1 MQLHEFPLLSKD
13 LIQLTCAENGLDWI
27 ENQPIHIQSIDDEYL
42 IRQGETI
49 GTVTVI
55 TNKSRLSIQIQQDKT
70 LWLLRHIQGNA
81 LQLQC
86 LELIEQLQ
94 LDMSISVDEAIAEDL
109 YKKGEVKSAD
119 VTTVLNWLYDEFV
132 VKENENLTDVSQV
145 FVGHFDND
153 NSNSF
158 LLFGKSWR
166 GQLKRHNGILKL
178 NSLTKSRINSVQLA
192 LIIGKI
198 QFLDA
203 SVAAQIQSPDQQAKL
218 DAALRDNG
226 SYLKLWEEYG
236 NLEWEQAQNCAK
248 QLASL
253 AYSAA
258 IWLEEEEKW
267 SLTVAKEE
275 LKDFKDRWKSLELDA
290 STQVE
295 LGECEFDLDDF
306 TDSPAS
312 NNRYSEQQAPRGK
325 IEFDKSSIFFTP
337 PNERQTIIL
346 PTKGYIYYS
355 LSGDKAVQDRREKA
369 KESISRG
376 QRLPQLNYLLEGV
389 ALPTLRH
396 RHIDGLSAYVKSC
409 FKGSKPTEQ
418 QKLALDIA
426 INTPDI
432 ALIIGP
438 PGTGKTQVI
447 AALQRRLAE
456 TFGNSL
462 QHQVLISS
470 FQHDAVDNALNRTEV
485 FGLPAVR
492 IGGKN
497 RHDEGSINPIEVWR
511 KRKQEDV
518 AVRLQEVQQKE
529 PVTPITSKMAR
540 CLTLLRL
547 ASLTPE
553 ERFEQF
559 QLIDELLQRLADYEI
574 WLPPNVRNEWADFL
588 NRQSKTIGARTV
600 NEPTVLL
607 KLVRRLRTT
616 PIGFS
621 DDGANRAYYLIS
633 ALNRSKLDIEETD
646 ISLLNDLAEGETVT
660 IQQLNALAE
669 FKNKMLDRL
678 IPDYRPPV
686 LKQALNGEVLDL
698 LKKIEES
705 IDAPLQHSRRG
716 ISFVLASYHAGLSQD
731 PRRTEQTIRE
741 YASIVGATCQQ
752 AASKMMSKIK
762 EISSLDESDKI
773 EFDTVIIDEAAR
785 ANPLDLFVPMY
796 LARRRIVLVGDH
808 RQLPHLI
815 QRELE
820 DELTSRLDLKEAQ
833 KEAYRKSL
841 FERLVNQLRD
851 QEKIDNIKRVVMLD
865 TQYRMHPTL
874 GDFISQQFYESE
886 GLVLH
891 SGRPAS
897 DFNNNIAGY
906 QGKCCAW
913 LDVSLIQGNE
923 KRRGT
928 SRIRLAEAEAIAREV
943 KKMIDSEDNNTSIGV
958 ISFYKAQCDLILKE
972 FVKQGLA
979 EEEKGEIIISRTYR
993 QTESGEERLRVGTVD
1008 SFQGK
1013 EFDVVFLSIVRANDN
1028 SVTKQKNDHERDVL
1042 LTQKY
1047 GHLRVANRLNVAMSR
1062 QRKLL
1067 IAVGARIMAE
1077 GDEAKEAIPAL
1088 VDFLKLCD
1096 KERSNGG

>member
-1 MQLHEFPLLSKD
+1 LLLSKD
-13 LIQLTCAENGLDWI
+13 LIQLTCTENGLNWQ
-27 ENQPIHIQSIDDEYL
+27 ENQPIHIQRIDDEYF
-42 IRQGETI
+42 IRQGDTV

-70 LWLLRHIQGNA
+70 LWLLRHIRGNT
-81 LQLQC
+81 LQLQW
-86 LELIEQLQ
+86 LELVEHQQ

-109 YKKGEVKSAD
+109 YKKGEVKAAD
-119 VTTVLNWLYDEFV
+119 VSTVLNWLYDEFV
-132 VKENENLTDVSQV
+132 VKENENLTDISQV
-145 FVGHFDND
+145 FVGRFDNES
-153 NSNSF
+153 SNSF
-158 LLFGKSWR
+158 LLFGKSWQ
-166 GQLKRHNGILKL
+166 GQLKRHNGVLKL
-178 NSLTKSRINSVQLA
+178 INLTKSRNISVQLA
-192 LIIGKI
+192 LIIGKV

-203 SVAAQIQSPDQQAKL
+203 SVAAQIQSPEQQAKL

-236 NLEWEQAQNCAK
+236 NLEWEQAQSCANSLGSLLYTEATLREDEQISWSFK
-248 QLASL
+248 VNKEQLNH
-253 AYSAA
+253 
-258 IWLEEEEKW
+258 
-267 SLTVAKEE
+267 
-275 LKDFKDRWKSLELDA
+275 FKTQWKMLELAD

-295 LGECEFDLDDF
+295 LGEREFDLKDF
-306 TDSPAS
+306 
-312 NNRYSEQQAPRGK
+312 
-325 IEFDKSSIFFTP
+325 SSTNVTNKGFS
-337 PNERQTIIL
+337 ERQAIRGEIQFEKNSLIFVPSNGRQTDKPPI
-346 PTKGYIYYS
+346 KGYIYYS
-355 LSGDKAVQDRREKA
+355 LSGEKAVQDRREKA
-369 KESISRG
+369 KESILRG
-376 QRLPQLNYLLEGV
+376 QRLPQLSYLLEGV
-389 ALPTLRH
+389 APPTARH

-432 ALIIGP
+432 ALIVGP

-470 FQHDAVDNALNRTEV
+470 FQHDAVDNALNRAEV

-497 RHDEGSINPIEVWR
+497 RQDEGSVNPITIWR
-511 KRKQEDV
+511 KRKQKEVD
-518 AVRLQEVQQKE
+518 VRLQEVQQKE
-529 PVTPITSKMAR
+529 PLTPITSKMDR

-547 ASLTPE
+547 ASLAPE

-574 WLPPNVRNEWADFL
+574 RLSPNVRNEWADFL
-588 NRQSKTIGARTV
+588 NRQSKTVGARTV
-600 NEPTVLL
+600 SEPTGLL

-621 DDGANRAYYLIS
+621 DDGANGAYYLIR
-633 ALNRSKLDIEETD
+633 ALNRSKLNIEETD
-646 ISLLNDLAEGETVT
+646 ISLLNDLAEGKAVT
-660 IQQLNALAE
+660 IQQLNALAV

-678 IPDYRPPV
+678 MPDYRPTV
-686 LKQALNGEVLDL
+686 LKQVLNSEALDV
-698 LKKIEES
+698 LKKIEAS

-716 ISFVLASYHAGLSQD
+716 ISFVLASYHAGLSQE
-731 PRRTEQTIRE
+731 PKRTEQTIRE

-752 AASKMMSKIK
+752 AVGKSMCTLK
-762 EISSLDESDKI
+762 EISALDESNKI
-773 EFDTVIIDEAAR
+773 EFDTVVIDEAAR
-785 ANPLDLFVPMY
+785 ANPLDLFLPMS

-897 DFNNNIAGY
+897 DFSHNIAGY
-906 QGKCCAW
+906 QGQCCAW
-913 LDVSLIQGNE
+913 LNVPLIQGNE

-928 SRIRLAEAEAIAREV
+928 SRIRLAEAEAIACEV
-943 KKMIDSEDNNTSIGV
+943 KKMIDSEDSNISIGV
-958 ISFYKAQCDLILKE
+958 ISFYKAQCDFILKE

-979 EEEKGEIIISRTYR
+979 EEENGEIIISRAYR

-1013 EFDVVFLSIVRANDN
+1013 EFDVVFLSIVRANDH
-1028 SVTKQKNDHERDVL
+1028 SVSKQKNDHERDIL
-1042 LTQKY
+1042 MTQKY

-1067 IAVGARIMAE
+1067 IAVGAKIMAE

-1088 VDFLKLCD
+1088 AAFLKLCD
-1096 KERSNGG
+1096 KEQLNGG